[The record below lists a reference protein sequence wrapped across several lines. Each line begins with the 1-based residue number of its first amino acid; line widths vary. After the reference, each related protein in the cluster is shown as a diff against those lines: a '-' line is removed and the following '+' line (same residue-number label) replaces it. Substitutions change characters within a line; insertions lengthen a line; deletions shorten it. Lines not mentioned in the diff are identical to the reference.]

1 MKHRLYFLLSCI
13 IAGSRICVA
22 QDDKP
27 HAKLPPPS
35 PGFPAIRFPADNP
48 YSFERASLGK
58 ILFFDGRLSSNGAIS
73 CAFCHKPNHGFSDDQ
88 PFSFGVDG
96 QPTGRHTPTLIN
108 RAWGKSEFWDGR
120 APTLESQV
128 VIPETNP
135 HEMGETTDQL
145 VQKLQA
151 IKGYAPLFAAA
162 FGDSTINFERIT
174 QALANYERTIVSG
187 DAAYDRFVAGD
198 KSALTKEQKAGL
210 EFFNGKGECAECHKP
225 PFFTDESFANLGV
238 GAANK
243 VPDPGRADV
252 TKKKRDLGK
261 FKVPTLRDLARRGP
275 YMHDGSLKTLG
286 DVLDFYAKGGI
297 PNPHV
302 DTRLLQFYMDAETK
316 RDLLAFLDALNGNL
330 PLDTQPPAKP
340 LE

>member
-1 MKHRLYFLLSCI
+1 MKCPRRLPLLYLAI
-13 IAGSRICVA
+13 GFTLALG
-22 QDDKP
+22 QEKP
-27 HAKLPPPS
+27 HANLPPPS
-35 PGFPAIRFPADNP
+35 PGFPAIRYPADNP
-48 YSFERASLGK
+48 YSPERTSLGK
-58 ILFFDGRLSSNGAIS
+58 MLFFDGRLSSNGAVS
-73 CAFCHKPNHGFSDDQ
+73 CAFCHKPSHGFSDDK
-88 PFSFGVDG
+88 PLSFGVDG

-108 RAWGKSEFWDGR
+108 RVWGKSEFWDGR

-128 VIPETNP
+128 VIPITNP

-151 IKGYAPLFAAA
+151 IEGYAPLFAAA
-162 FGDSTINFERIT
+162 FGDATINFDRIT
-174 QALANYERTIVSG
+174 KALAAYERTIVSG
-187 DAAYDRFVAGD
+187 DAAYDRFIAGD
-198 KSALTKEQKAGL
+198 KSALTKEQKSGL

-238 GAANK
+238 GAANP
-243 VPDPGRADV
+243 VPDPGRAVV

-302 DTRLLQFYMDAETK
+302 DTRLLQFYLDAETK
-316 RDLLAFLDALNGNL
+316 SDLLAFLDALNGHL
-330 PLDTQPPAKP
+330 PVDTQPPAKP
-340 LE
+340 PE